1 MGLSRFFVLAGIVLG
16 LLGFVWV
23 VRDQVGFGVRVAA
36 ALAKVVP
43 GSPSSVL
50 ELGPAPRVTTIGYIT
65 RDGYELEADVYE
77 PVGVDRLP
85 AVVLVN
91 GVEPEGRK
99 YSALV
104 ELADGLSRAGFVV
117 LVPDALDY
125 ANYRVLPQ
133 DIGALVRGFQ
143 ILQGR
148 KTVDMDRVGFV
159 GFSMGGSLAMVAAA
173 GAYYSLEAMIQA
185 VTTKTV
191 RTPNGYEFYEPD
203 DYVWL
208 ITRNTLVSQVRDADD
223 RSELF
228 RIFSLPS
235 PQPNPEAIHTFDPQ
249 GLGEQA
255 RSVYVML
262 TNREPD
268 SVRPLVSKVRELMPG
283 VFESISPKYHL
294 DRITASI
301 SLLHDRNDPY
311 VPVQE
316 SGRTFKMVGGS
327 PPARLEILDVVQHAE
342 LAAPD
347 LSPPVLF
354 GSYIPGMWKLFRFV
368 FDSLHGL
375 VEVRAT
381 A

>member
-1 MGLSRFFVLAGIVLG
+1 M
-16 LLGFVWV
+16 
-23 VRDQVGFGVRVAA
+23 
-36 ALAKVVP
+36 
-43 GSPSSVL
+43 
-50 ELGPAPRVTTIGYIT
+50 
-65 RDGYELEADVYE
+65 
-77 PVGVDRLP
+77 
-85 AVVLVN
+85 
-91 GVEPEGRK
+91 
-99 YSALV
+99 
-104 ELADGLSRAGFVV
+104 
-117 LVPDALDY
+117 
-125 ANYRVLPQ
+125 PQ

-173 GAYYSLEAMIQA
+173 DPEIVDEVQMVAAVGAYFSLEAMIQA

-375 VEVRAT
+375 MEVRVT